1 MRREIL
7 HLHAHVQFY
16 SLFIFIYFVMFLNL
30 LTVSILGG
38 KERFSG
44 QLSQKVKNKGSI
56 KETQYIEFKSRNKA
70 LEPSVFL
77 KQE

>member
-16 SLFIFIYFVMFLNL
+16 SLFIFTYFVMFLNL

-44 QLSQKVKNKGSI
+44 QLSQKVKLTTI
-56 KETQYIEFKSRNKA
+56 VSRKHIILSLNPEAK
-70 LEPSVFL
+70 LLNPVCF
-77 KQE
+77 

>member
-16 SLFIFIYFVMFLNL
+16 SPFIFTYFVMFLNL

-44 QLSQKVKNKGSI
+44 QLSQKVKINKDSI
-56 KETQYIEFKSRNKA
+56 KETR
-70 LEPSVFL
+70 
-77 KQE
+77 